1 MNKSIKQA
9 AMISDKKGIHSFIFA
24 NTGSSEKGGMHQWSI
39 LDIESKTDIFFF
51 DSFGLDG
58 LKHFIVQDDREVI
71 EKILFGTEKMT
82 RNDKK
87 RTLCNIRF
95 NLNTCKNLSAEEIYA
110 LGGTACNFF
119 RFVQACGNKLSNYV
133 IL

>member
-1 MNKSIKQA
+1 
-9 AMISDKKGIHSFIFA
+9 
-24 NTGSSEKGGMHQWSI
+24 
-39 LDIESKTDIFFF
+39 
-51 DSFGLDG
+51 
-58 LKHFIVQDDREVI
+58 
-71 EKILFGTEKMT
+71 MT

-110 LGGTACNFF
+110 LGGTARNFF
-119 RFVQACGNKLSNYV
+119 RFVQAFGNKLSNYV

>member
-1 MNKSIKQA
+1 M
-9 AMISDKKGIHSFIFA
+9 
-24 NTGSSEKGGMHQWSI
+24 
-39 LDIESKTDIFFF
+39 
-51 DSFGLDG
+51 
-58 LKHFIVQDDREVI
+58 QDDREVI

-110 LGGTACNFF
+110 LCGTARNFF
-119 RFVQACGNKLSNYV
+119 LICSSFWPEAFKLRNFVNIWMVEDRIQDLNSVTCVIFQLYFYNYL
-133 IL
+133 IRTKTAKYRTKINLTKRQ